1 MIRDKQ
7 TASTAIDK
15 MERAHK
21 LLMDSLQF
29 VKANCSDDEY
39 KLYRAGMS
47 QVLGQPFF
55 LVMEP
60 IYRQHPSLAPAD
72 TPQEFVSERNKAST
86 EDEPGTALRLTGT

>member
-7 TASTAIDK
+7 TASDTIEL
-15 MERAHK
+15 MERAHR
-21 LLMDSLQF
+21 LLMDSLRF

-47 QVLGQPFF
+47 QVLGQLFF

-60 IYRQHPSLAPAD
+60 IYRQHPSLAPPD
-72 TPQEFVSERNKAST
+72 TPQEFVTEWSKVSN
-86 EDEPGTALRLTGT
+86 EDEAGTG

>member
-7 TASTAIDK
+7 TAITAIEL

-21 LLMDSLQF
+21 RLMDSLQF

-47 QVLGQPFF
+47 QVLGQLFF

-60 IYRQHPSLAPAD
+60 IYRQHPSLAPSD
-72 TPQEFVSERNKAST
+72 TPQEFVTKWSRVSK
-86 EDEPGTALRLTGT
+86 EDEADT

>member
-7 TASTAIDK
+7 TASAAIEL

-21 LLMDSLQF
+21 LLMDSLRF
-29 VKANCSDDEY
+29 VKANCPDDEY

-47 QVLGQPFF
+47 QVLGQLFF

-60 IYRQHPSLAPAD
+60 IYRQHPSLAPPD
-72 TPQEFVSERNKAST
+72 TPQEFAAEWGKVSK
-86 EDEPGTALRLTGT
+86 EDDEGT